1 MRDKLTEVIIA
12 SAIEVHRS
20 LGPGLLESTYSEC
33 LAYELKVNSI
43 PYEKE
48 KALEVNY
55 KGVQI
60 DCSYRLDF
68 VIANQVIL
76 ELKSVKSLTEI
87 HQAQLLTYMKL
98 AKIRT
103 ALLINF
109 NVTKLVNGI
118 KRFVL

>member
-12 SAIEVHRS
+12 SAIEVHRNV
-20 LGPGLLESTYSEC
+20 GPGLLESTYSEC

-43 PYEKE
+43 LYEKE

-55 KGVQI
+55 KVVQI
-60 DCSYRLDF
+60 DCSYR
-68 VIANQVIL
+68 L